1 MAGMQQAWKQSP
13 VLNQVMAGV
22 YVFTNSIS
30 NEIGKSGLQMHFLNK
45 KRERERHG
53 LALSDL
59 ILQQIL
65 IQMLLLHPVTG
76 RASSLCLCSYN

>member
-45 KRERERHG
+45 KREREKDM
-53 LALSDL
+53 AWLSL
-59 ILQQIL
+59 
-65 IQMLLLHPVTG
+65 T
-76 RASSLCLCSYN
+76 